1 MNVKKELILR
11 EIMGENVLVPSGK
24 TVFENNGLFMLT
36 ETAAFIWKILPD
48 AKNEEEILKAVLSE
62 YEIDEKEAKKDIDE
76 FLSKLR
82 EMKIID

>member
-1 MNVKKELILR
+1 MNVKKELIMR
-11 EIMGENVLVPSGK
+11 EIMGENVLVPNGK

-48 AKNEEEILKAVLSE
+48 VKNEDEILKAVLSE
-62 YEIDEKEAKKDIDE
+62 YEIGEEEAKKDIDE
-76 FLSKLR
+76 FLEKLR

>member
-48 AKNEEEILKAVLSE
+48 VKNEDEILKAVLSE
-62 YEIDEKEAKKDIDE
+62 YEIGEKEAKKDIDE
-76 FLSKLR
+76 FYDNV
-82 EMKIID
+82 MKKNG

>member
-48 AKNEEEILKAVLSE
+48 VKNEDEILKAVLSE
-62 YEIDEKEAKKDIDE
+62 YEIGEKEAKKDIDE
-76 FLSKLR
+76 FLARLR
-82 EMKIID
+82 ELKIID

>member
-24 TVFENNGLFMLT
+24 TVYENNGLFMLT

-62 YEIDEKEAKKDIDE
+62 YEIGEEEAKKDIDE

>member
-48 AKNEEEILKAVLSE
+48 VKNEDEILKAVLSE
-62 YEIDEKEAKKDIDE
+62 YEIGEKEAKKDIDE
-76 FLSKLR
+76 FLERLR

>member
-11 EIMGENVLVPSGK
+11 EIMGENVLVPNGK

-48 AKNEEEILKAVLSE
+48 VKNEDEILKAILSE
-62 YEIDEKEAKKDIDE
+62 YEISEEEAKKDIDE
-76 FLSKLR
+76 FLARLR